1 MLLLLTMADSLATG
15 PSAWNDWKAS
25 LMGELHQRILTVLE
39 GGELFGASDAQTLLL
54 LRDSL
59 RAKAKGLFAP
69 EHIEAYL
76 DAMPLRYLLSRSG
89 PDILDDLRLVARL
102 ERDLEEDHRMRPSSL
117 AGRGVAVIETTA
129 SPAGDG
135 WGVTLAAR
143 RQTGLFATMAGVLAL
158 HEVNIRSADFYL
170 WNDATEIH
178 AYQTANPPDI
188 LFPDELWAR
197 VRRAV
202 RYALTGKL
210 SLDYRIQEKRSSP
223 LAVKPPDIGIRPGVA
238 VDNDASE
245 FFSVVEV
252 RASDRLGLLYD
263 IAVALDSL
271 HLDVHM
277 AKIDTHGLKVYD
289 LFYVRG
295 ADGRKVCDPARI
307 KELVSLVL
315 ACLS

>member
-1 MLLLLTMADSLATG
+1 
-15 PSAWNDWKAS
+15 
-25 LMGELHQRILTVLE
+25 
-39 GGELFGASDAQTLLL
+39 
-54 LRDSL
+54 
-59 RAKAKGLFAP
+59 
-69 EHIEAYL
+69 
-76 DAMPLRYLLSRSG
+76 
-89 PDILDDLRLVARL
+89 
-102 ERDLEEDHRMRPSSL
+102 
-117 AGRGVAVIETTA
+117 VAVVETTA
-129 SPAGDG
+129 SPGGDG

-223 LAVKPPDIGIRPGVA
+223 LAAKPPDIGIRPAVA
-238 VDNDASE
+238 VDNHASE
-245 FFSVVEV
+245 FFSVVDV

-295 ADGRKVCDPARI
+295 ADGRKVYDPARI